1 MTLKKFTVFYRLLS
15 EYFDFGADMSPT
27 ATLFNQPAQLP
38 SYSTFNR
45 QTRHQE
51 YGNSG
56 ATNSLLTPSYTTTNN
71 NNNWFPYAN
80 AEPYQVRLYIFRN
93 CLRIL
98 NGMFEFQPKLLSPTW
113 NSPYS
118 TGQATYYN
126 LYSNLA
132 NLSTLNHLSNLNSP
146 YTNDPLSDITEQL
159 AELSLDRRPLKRP
172 PPSYLCHLCF
182 QKGHY
187 IKDCPQVSCILRI
200 LFNRVVKIS
209 QTTVIYWKACF
220 Q

>member
-1 MTLKKFTVFYRLLS
+1 
-15 EYFDFGADMSPT
+15 MSPT
-27 ATLFNQPAQLP
+27 ATLFSQPPQLP

-45 QTRHQE
+45 QTGHQE

-71 NNNWFPYAN
+71 NNSWFPYAN
-80 AEPYQVRLYIFRN
+80 AESYQVSLHN
-93 CLRIL
+93 LCDCLKIL
-98 NGMFEFQPKLLSPTW
+98 SSIFEFQPKLLSPTW

-132 NLSTLNHLSNLNSP
+132 NLSTLNNLSSLNTP
-146 YTNDPLSDITEQL
+146 YTNDPLSEITEQL
-159 AELSLDRRPLKRP
+159 AELTLDRRPFKRP

-200 LFNRVVKIS
+200 LFNRVVKKF
-209 QTTVIYWKACF
+209 QTTLTF
-220 Q
+220 